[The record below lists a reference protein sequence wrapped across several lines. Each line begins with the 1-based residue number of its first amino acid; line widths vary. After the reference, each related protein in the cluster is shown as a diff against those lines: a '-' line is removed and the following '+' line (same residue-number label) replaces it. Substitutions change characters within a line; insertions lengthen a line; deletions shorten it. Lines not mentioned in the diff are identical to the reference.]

1 MGQIKNIKLHIV
13 TDIKLTLGNI
23 FLMEGTEEAPQ
34 MEARREVGLNF
45 GLPLSTGVVSETF
58 SNRLNDI
65 FGGLQSLEQKH
76 EETVATFA
84 KDEEDDDERREDG
97 EEEDGDKSVGEMR
110 PPPRRMRGR
119 GRRDLAACD
128 LRRKLNDNRR
138 QGVPNYINNPDKWKK
153 YSLED
158 DGSSSLSKGR
168 SADEVNTAVAVDFI
182 QQLKKRKSLDEPHNG
197 GSSNAE
203 EDNTSSTSQEND
215 SHVFQVPTLPTKQN
229 TQPSD
234 SNETETTSLYHS
246 GSNHASKARCM
257 ETYEFG
263 QGSSVAKKK
272 KVADVRDNKE
282 VVGEGAGIVL
292 EHCAE
297 NDDENVDV
305 SSGAVSDEQEE
316 DKQGDSTNDGPVVFK
331 RGRKNRAIRKRKEV
345 EDDDTDDG
353 GGGGDV
359 ADS

>member
-110 PPPRRMRGR
+110 PPHRRMRGR

-138 QGVPNYINNPDKWKK
+138 QGVPNYINIPDKWKK

-158 DGSSSLSKGR
+158 DGSSSLCKGR

-182 QQLKKRKSLDEPHNG
+182 QQLKKRKSLDEPNG

-234 SNETETTSLYHS
+234 NSEAETTSLCRS

-272 KVADVRDNKE
+272 KKVVDNRDKD
-282 VVGEGAGIVL
+282 VGEGAGIVL
-292 EHCAE
+292 EHCAVNE
-297 NDDENVDV
+297 DENVGN
-305 SSGAVSDEQEE
+305 SGTVGDEQEE
-316 DKQGDSTNDGPVVFK
+316 HKQEDASSGGPVLFK
-331 RGRKNRAIRKRKEV
+331 RGRKNRAIRKRNEV

-353 GGGGDV
+353 GGEV